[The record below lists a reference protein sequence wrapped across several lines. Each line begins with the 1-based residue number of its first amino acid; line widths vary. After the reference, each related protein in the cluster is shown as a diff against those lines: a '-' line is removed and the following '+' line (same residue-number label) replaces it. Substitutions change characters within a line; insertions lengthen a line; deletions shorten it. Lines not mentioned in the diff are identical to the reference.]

1 LPPAHSPLAVPHNRS
16 NASNSGS
23 NSNNHRVQSHN
34 NGNSNSNRPEQPVFY
49 TPNGNGKRRKGTDAP
64 QQKSNSFGR
73 EDNASYDTGRLDHQ
87 DLRINIPPSSSS
99 LMQDNGSVSP
109 SKSIVQLYEL
119 EYERMKMRCARAE
132 AALGESYRS
141 LDTLNDLIVATDT
154 SKQLASS
161 TSVNA
166 LLDFFQQVSFIGVC
180 FFFFFFTIQQSY
192 IH

>member
-1 LPPAHSPLAVPHNRS
+1 
-16 NASNSGS
+16 
-23 NSNNHRVQSHN
+23 
-34 NGNSNSNRPEQPVFY
+34 
-49 TPNGNGKRRKGTDAP
+49 
-64 QQKSNSFGR
+64 
-73 EDNASYDTGRLDHQ
+73 
-87 DLRINIPPSSSS
+87 
-99 LMQDNGSVSP
+99 MQDNGSVSP

-180 FFFFFFTIQQSY
+180 FFFFFFYNTAILYPLTSCSSAFY
-192 IH
+192 CCCCCCCYCLFVCLCSTVASCM